1 MQEDTQQN
9 RPGAPEVRRLF
20 DQTLGHHIE
29 RLIGTKYGIGA
40 LPVNLVTIS
49 CLILLTERE
58 CGIEGSPSTSG
69 ERYTHETLANKL
81 AEVGVD
87 IDEDL
92 NTLIKDMIERGY
104 IDVDDGGRFTAKKP
118 TISMAQLLDH
128 AFPKMPGMNLIA
140 YFVQT
145 MDEVHSG
152 RKDLYSAIR
161 QFEQI
166 LQIQGVSLLIKETQ
180 PGPKKAPSPSVKR
193 EIKQRKIEKPFTPRS
208 ERRILSAD
216 GDLGEIRK
224 REVEIT
230 ELSGWRA
237 ESPEIS
243 PEMDEALEIS
253 REMDEAVEGQELDL
267 PQEAEVGEPDE
278 KAETEVPS
286 EGLSDLSSE
295 PSSELEEA
303 KSLQPEDA
311 LQPAETKI
319 EAEVTSEGHA
329 VEKADDMIEERIV
342 TFEEDLARQCP
353 ICKIAVVKPEE
364 TATGKVY
371 YKCSNKDCNLISWG
385 RPYHLVCPQCKN
397 PFLVE
402 NPDRDGKTI
411 LKCPRATCHYWQRLP
426 GDIADAPQEKAISQD
441 QEPVKSKV
449 VSRKP
454 RRKVLRRKVVR
465 RKR

>member
-1 MQEDTQQN
+1 M
-9 RPGAPEVRRLF
+9 F
-20 DQTLGHHIE
+20 DQTLAHHIG
-29 RLIGTKYGIGA
+29 RLIGTRYGIGA
-40 LPVNLVTIS
+40 LPVNLATIS

-140 YFVQT
+140 YFVQI

-180 PGPKKAPSPSVKR
+180 PGPKKVPSPSVRR

-243 PEMDEALEIS
+243 PEMDEA
-253 REMDEAVEGQELDL
+253 VEGQELDM
-267 PQEAEVGEPDE
+267 PQEAEVEEPDE
-278 KAETEVPS
+278 KAENEVPS

-295 PSSELEEA
+295 PSSELEEV
-303 KSLQPEDA
+303 KSLQSEDA

-342 TFEEDLARQCP
+342 TFEGDLARQCP
-353 ICKIAVVKPEE
+353 LCKSAKVEAQE

-371 YKCSNKDCNLISWG
+371 YKCANKDCNLISWG
-385 RPYHLVCPQCKN
+385 RPYHFACPQCKN

-411 LKCPRATCHYWQRLP
+411 LQCPRATCHYWQRLP

>member
-1 MQEDTQQN
+1 M
-9 RPGAPEVRRLF
+9 F

-40 LPVNLVTIS
+40 LPVNLATIS

-58 CGIEGSPSTSG
+58 CEIEGSSATSD
-69 ERYTHETLANKL
+69 ERYTYETLPNKL
-81 AEVGVD
+81 AEAGVD
-87 IDEDL
+87 IDEEL
-92 NTLIKDMIERGY
+92 NTLIKDMIEKGY

-118 TISMAQLLDH
+118 TISMAQLLDR
-128 AFPKMPGMNLIA
+128 AFPKMPGMNLVA

-152 RKDLYSAIR
+152 RKDLHSAIR

-166 LQIQGVSLLIKETQ
+166 LQMQGVSLLKKETQ

-193 EIKQRKIEKPFTPRS
+193 ETKQRKIEQPRTPRS
-208 ERRILSAD
+208 GRRILSGD
-216 GDLGEIRK
+216 GDLGQIRK
-224 REVEIT
+224 REVEIR
-230 ELSGWRA
+230 ELSGWQA

-243 PEMDEALEIS
+243 PEMDEAI
-253 REMDEAVEGQELDL
+253 EGQELDM
-267 PQEAEVGEPDE
+267 PQEAEVEEPGE
-278 KAETEVPS
+278 KAETEVS
-286 EGLSDLSSE
+286 TEGLSDLSSE
-295 PSSELEEA
+295 PSSELEET

-319 EAEVTSEGHA
+319 EAEITSEGHA
-329 VEKADDMIEERIV
+329 VEKADDMIEERIS
-342 TFEEDLARQCP
+342 TFEEDLAGQCP
-353 ICKIAVVKPEE
+353 ICKIAAVKPEE

-371 YKCSNKDCNLISWG
+371 YKCANKDCNLISWG

-426 GDIADAPQEKAISQD
+426 GETADEPQEKAISQD
-441 QEPVKSKV
+441 QEPVKSNV

-454 RRKVLRRKVVR
+454 RRRVLRRKVVR
-465 RKR
+465 KKR